1 MEATKPSEK
10 VFALVEGTQGERF
23 LLVLTS
29 SLTLRRMNDQC
40 PDHTSREIK
49 EDKLLTRMTDGEKE
63 DGDMQCCMGA
73 VYLLVASHGL
83 MHVISL
89 QHLITHG

>member
-1 MEATKPSEK
+1 MGVYEATKPSEK

-40 PDHTSREIK
+40 PDHTSRKRE
-49 EDKLLTRMTDGEKE
+49 EDKLLTRTTDGEKE
-63 DGDMQCCMGA
+63 DGDMQRCMGA
-73 VYLLVASHGL
+73 VYLKA

-89 QHLITHG
+89 QHLITDG